1 MILPFYVMFNTLYF
15 ANKKKELSVMYELK
29 TRHNKRKLHRIF
41 ERKQIVYIG
50 IYEMYLR
57 KTRLYQST
65 YH

>member
-1 MILPFYVMFNTLYF
+1 
-15 ANKKKELSVMYELK
+15 MYELK